1 MGAEEQQPTAV
12 RGLRILD
19 DIVCGVDGSRH
30 ADEVVRQAASLA
42 GADGMLTIVAVTAV
56 HRAVEGTQRVAAL
69 APARARRALDRA
81 ERIAAEAGV
90 RAVSEID
97 ERSPVGD
104 VLLEHAGAHGL
115 LAIGPP
121 SMSRIAHILVGGAA
135 TTAAHA
141 LPASLLIARRAPA
154 HDRFGEH
161 IMVASDGL
169 ERSDDLVDFAA
180 GFAQEHDS
188 SLTLLHV
195 IHGESSHHP
204 TRIAAQVRRVTGALG
219 ERARVRIEPGRASG
233 LIVKTA
239 VAERCSLIIVSSRRV
254 GGIRALGSVS
264 ERVVHE
270 APCSVLVVRPE
281 DLHAKARPVSA
292 SSAPPN
298 GVRESADPADA

>member
-1 MGAEEQQPTAV
+1 
-12 RGLRILD
+12 
-19 DIVCGVDGSRH
+19 
-30 ADEVVRQAASLA
+30 
-42 GADGMLTIVAVTAV
+42 
-56 HRAVEGTQRVAAL
+56 
-69 APARARRALDRA
+69 
-81 ERIAAEAGV
+81 
-90 RAVSEID
+90 
-97 ERSPVGD
+97 
-104 VLLEHAGAHGL
+104 
-115 LAIGPP
+115 
-121 SMSRIAHILVGGAA
+121 MSRIAHILVGGAA

-180 GFAQEHDS
+180 GLAQEHDS

-239 VAERCSLIIVSSRRV
+239 AAERCSLIIVSSRRV

-264 ERVVHE
+264 ERESRRRESHPPALAEPGVNVSAHR
-270 APCSVLVVRPE
+270 APIVQPSGRKPQRQWANRPGWRRATSAMN
-281 DLHAKARPVSA
+281 LRARP
-292 SSAPPN
+292 
-298 GVRESADPADA
+298 